1 MTRFAPFS
9 AGNRFSMNYESLKE
23 FITRLESE
31 GELAR
36 ITQPVSPIL
45 EIAEITDRVSKSP
58 NGGKALLFE
67 NVEGSTMRVLINA
80 FGSWRR
86 IQMALGV
93 SKLEKIA
100 RDIER
105 FIKIAPP
112 TTLMD
117 KARLLPMLLQA
128 SNFPPKTVSERQA
141 SCQEVVLT
149 GDAVDLGR
157 IPILQCWPN
166 DAGRFIT
173 YPIVI
178 NRSLDRKI
186 RNVGLY
192 RMQVFDK
199 QTTAMHWHIH
209 KDGAHFFHEYQK
221 AGQRMEVAV
230 AIGADPASCYAA
242 SAPLPYGIDEFL
254 LAGFIRKKAV
264 PLVKCKTVDLEVP
277 AHAEIVLEGYI
288 DPSEMRLEGPFGD
301 HTGYYSQ
308 DGDYPVFHI
317 TAITHRKDPVYLT
330 TIVGIPPQEDF
341 YLGKATERIFLPL
354 LRTQLPEIVDMNMP
368 LEGVFHNC
376 VIVSIDKRYPMQARR
391 IMTTLWGLGQM
402 SFVKTIVAVD
412 ADIDVHNEEEI
423 LKLLLNGV
431 DLEQDLFFSEGI
443 LDVLNHASD
452 QALYGSKLGIDAT
465 RKIDGEPP
473 RHIAEQGTQYPD
485 PGIIDEI
492 RKNFPAIEN
501 CRMIQISPA
510 RPILLVA
517 FNKTGPGQAA
527 DFIRNFFASD
537 AFSSIGV
544 LLVLESHV
552 DLDNTS
558 KVLWK
563 LFNNLDPKRDIQIA
577 GQRIGIDVTRKL
589 PEEGYQQDW
598 PDEIVMSEEIVKK
611 VDQKWHH
618 LLNVKP

>member
-1 MTRFAPFS
+1 MT
-9 AGNRFSMNYESLKE
+9 YKSLKE

-31 GELAR
+31 GELVR
-36 ITQPVSPIL
+36 ITEPVSPIL

-58 NGGKALLFE
+58 EGGKALLFE
-67 NVEGSTMRVLINA
+67 NVEGSAMPVLINA

-86 IQMALGV
+86 IRMALGV
-93 SKLEKIA
+93 SSLENIA
-100 RDIER
+100 REIER
-105 FIKIAPP
+105 YLKIAPP
-112 TTLMD
+112 ATLID
-117 KARLLPMLLQA
+117 KAKLLPMLLQA
-128 SNFPPKTVSERQA
+128 AKFPPKIVPAKQA
-141 SCQEVVLT
+141 SCQEVVIT
-149 GDAVDLGR
+149 GDQVDLDR

-178 NRSLDRKI
+178 NRSLDQSI

-221 AGQRMEVAV
+221 ANKRMEVAV
-230 AIGADPASCYAA
+230 ALGADPATCYAA

-254 LAGFIRKKAV
+254 LAGFIRKKPV
-264 PLVKCKTVDLEVP
+264 PLVKCKTIDLEVP

-288 DPSEMRLEGPFGD
+288 DPPEMRLEGPFGD

-308 DGDYPVFHI
+308 DGDYPVFHV
-317 TAITHRKDPVYLT
+317 TAITHRKNPVYLT

-376 VIVSIDKRYPMQARR
+376 VIVSIEKRYPMQARR
-391 IMTTLWGLGQM
+391 IMTTLWGMGQM
-402 SFVKTIVAVD
+402 SFVKTIIAVD
-412 ADIDVHNEEEI
+412 AEVDVQNEAEI
-423 LKLLLNGV
+423 LKLLLNEV

-465 RKIDGEPP
+465 RKIAGEPP
-473 RHIAEQGTQYPD
+473 RKILQNKTQPPGSELAEQVQKKFTEVRNSRVINVSQ
-485 PGIIDEI
+485 
-492 RKNFPAIEN
+492 R
-501 CRMIQISPA
+501 
-510 RPILLVA
+510 RPIVLVA
-517 FNKTGPGQAA
+517 LNKTGPGQGTK
-527 DFIRNFFASD
+527 FIRNFLND
-537 AFSSIGV
+537 EAFQSTAV
-544 LLVLESHV
+544 LLVLEAHV
-552 DLDNTS
+552 DLKNTS
-558 KVLWK
+558 QVLWK

-577 GQRIGIDVTRKL
+577 DQRIGIDVTRKL
-589 PEEGYQQDW
+589 PVEGYRQNW
-598 PDEIVMSEEIVKK
+598 PDEIVMSDEIIQK
-611 VDQKWHH
+611 VDQKWHQ
-618 LLNVKP
+618 LLNL

>member
-1 MTRFAPFS
+1 
-9 AGNRFSMNYESLKE
+9 MNYESLKE

-31 GELAR
+31 GELVR
-36 ITQPVSPIL
+36 ITEPVSPIL

-58 NGGKALLFE
+58 DGGKALLFE
-67 NVEGSTMRVLINA
+67 NVEGSAMPVLINA

-93 SKLEKIA
+93 SSLEKIA
-100 RDIER
+100 REIER

-112 TTLMD
+112 ATLMD
-117 KARLLPMLLQA
+117 KAKLLPMLLQA
-128 SNFPPKTVSERQA
+128 SSFPPKTVSAKQA
-141 SCQEVVLT
+141 SCQEVVMT
-149 GDAVDLGR
+149 GDDVDLDR
-157 IPILQCWPN
+157 IPIIQCWPN

-178 NRSLDRKI
+178 NRSLDQSI

-192 RMQVFDK
+192 RMQVYDK
-199 QTTAMHWHIH
+199 NTTAMHWHIH
-209 KDGAHFFHEYQK
+209 KDGAHFFHEYRK
-221 AGQRMEVAV
+221 ANKRMEVAV
-230 AIGADPASCYAA
+230 AIGADPESCYAA
-242 SAPLPYGIDEFL
+242 SAPLPYGVDEFL
-254 LAGFIRKKAV
+254 LAGFIRKKPV

-288 DPSEMRLEGPFGD
+288 DPAEMRLEGPFGD

-308 DGDYPVFHI
+308 DGDYPVFHV
-317 TAITHRKDPVYLT
+317 TAITHRKNPVYLT

-376 VIVSIDKRYPMQARR
+376 VIVSLEKRYPMQARR
-391 IMTTLWGLGQM
+391 IMTTLWGMGQM
-402 SFVKTIVAVD
+402 SFVKTIIAVD
-412 ADIDVHNEEEI
+412 ADVDVQNEAEV
-423 LKLLLNGV
+423 LKLLLDEV

-473 RHIAEQGTQYPD
+473 RKILSNETQHPGSGIAEQIQKKYP
-485 PGIIDEI
+485 EVT
-492 RKNFPAIEN
+492 NS
-501 CRMIQISPA
+501 RMVNLSQR

-517 FNKTGPGQAA
+517 LNKTEPGQGTKL
-527 DFIRNFFASD
+527 IRNFFKDD
-537 AFSSIGV
+537 ALQSLGV
-544 LLVLESHV
+544 LLVLEAHV
-552 DLDNTS
+552 DLDNAS
-558 KVLWK
+558 QVLWK
-563 LFNNLDPKRDIQIA
+563 LFNNLDPKRDVQVA

-589 PEEGYQQDW
+589 KEEGYQQSW
-598 PDEIVMSEEIVKK
+598 PEEIVMSDDISQK
-611 VDQKWHH
+611 VDEKWQK
-618 LLNVKP
+618 LLNVKY

>member
-1 MTRFAPFS
+1 MT
-9 AGNRFSMNYESLKE
+9 YESLKE

-31 GELAR
+31 GELVR
-36 ITQPVSPIL
+36 ITEPVSPIL

-58 NGGKALLFE
+58 DGGKALLFE
-67 NVEGSTMRVLINA
+67 NVEGSAMPVLINA

-86 IQMALGV
+86 IKMALGV
-93 SKLEKIA
+93 SSLENIA
-100 RDIER
+100 QEIER
-105 FIKIAPP
+105 YLKIAPP
-112 TTLMD
+112 ATLMD
-117 KARLLPMLLQA
+117 KAKLIPMLLQA
-128 SNFPPKTVSERQA
+128 SSFPPKAVSAGRA
-141 SCQEVVLT
+141 SCQEVVMT
-149 GDAVDLGR
+149 GDAVDLDR
-157 IPILQCWPN
+157 IPILQCWPD

-178 NRSLDRKI
+178 NRSLDQTI

-221 AGQRMEVAV
+221 ANKRMEVAV
-230 AIGADPASCYAA
+230 AIGADPATCYAA

-254 LAGFIRKKAV
+254 LAGFIRKKPV

-288 DPSEMRLEGPFGD
+288 DPAEMRLEGPFGD

-317 TAITHRKDPVYLT
+317 TAITHRKNPVYLT

-376 VIVSIDKRYPMQARR
+376 VIISLEKRYPMQARR
-391 IMTTLWGLGQM
+391 IMTTLWGMGQM
-402 SFVKTIVAVD
+402 SFVKTIIAVD
-412 ADIDVHNEEEI
+412 ADVDVQNEADV
-423 LKLLLNGV
+423 LKLLLNEV

-473 RHIAEQGTQYPD
+473 RNIVPNETQPPD
-485 PGIIDEI
+485 SGITERIKE
-492 RKNFPAIEN
+492 KFPEAHNSRVIN
-501 CRMIQISPA
+501 VAQR

-517 FNKTGPGQAA
+517 LNKTGPGQGTK
-527 DFIRNFFASD
+527 FIQNFFEDNALQSV
-537 AFSSIGV
+537 GV
-544 LLVLESHV
+544 LLVLEAHV

-558 KVLWK
+558 QVLWK

-577 GQRIGIDVTRKL
+577 DQRIGIDVTRKL
-589 PEEGYQQDW
+589 PEEGYQQSW
-598 PDEIVMSEEIVKK
+598 PDEIVMSEEITQK
-611 VDQKWHH
+611 VDQKWNQ
-618 LLNVKP
+618 LFNV

>member
-1 MTRFAPFS
+1 
-9 AGNRFSMNYESLKE
+9 MNYESLKE

-31 GELAR
+31 GELVR
-36 ITQPVSPIL
+36 ITEPVSPIL

-58 NGGKALLFE
+58 DGGKALLFE
-67 NVEGSTMRVLINA
+67 NVENSTMPVLINA
-80 FGSWRR
+80 FGSWKR

-93 SKLEKIA
+93 SSLEKIA
-100 RDIER
+100 REIER

-112 TTLMD
+112 ATLMD
-117 KARLLPMLLQA
+117 KAKLLPMLLQA
-128 SNFPPKTVSERQA
+128 SSFPPKTVSAGQA

-149 GDAVDLGR
+149 GDAVDLDR
-157 IPILQCWPN
+157 IPVLQCWPN

-178 NRSLDRKI
+178 NRSLDQSI

-192 RMQVFDK
+192 RMQVYDK
-199 QTTAMHWHIH
+199 RTTAMHWHIH

-221 AGQRMEVAV
+221 ANQRMEVAV

-288 DPSEMRLEGPFGD
+288 DPAEMRLEGPFGD

-308 DGDYPVFHI
+308 DGDYPVFHVI
-317 TAITHRKDPVYLT
+317 AVTHRKDPVYLT

-376 VIVSIDKRYPMQARR
+376 VIVSLEKRYPMQARR
-391 IMTTLWGLGQM
+391 IMTTLWGMGQM
-402 SFVKTIVAVD
+402 SFVKTIIAVD
-412 ADIDVHNEEEI
+412 ADVDVQNEEEI
-423 LKLLLNGV
+423 LKLLLNGI

-485 PGIIDEI
+485 PGITDEI
-492 RKNFPAIEN
+492 RKKFPAIVN

-510 RPILLVA
+510 RPVLLVA
-517 FNKTGPGQAA
+517 FNKTGPGQGS
-527 DFIRNFFASD
+527 DFIRNFFAD
-537 AFSSIGV
+537 EVFSAIGV
-544 LLVLESHV
+544 LLILEAHV
-552 DLDNTS
+552 DLENNS
-558 KVLWK
+558 QVLWK
-563 LFNNLDPKRDIQIA
+563 LFNNLDPKRDIRMVD
-577 GQRIGIDVTRKL
+577 QRIGIDVTRKL
-589 PEEGYQQDW
+589 KEEGYQQDW
-598 PDEIVMSEEIVKK
+598 PDEIVMSEEIIQK

>member
-1 MTRFAPFS
+1 
-9 AGNRFSMNYESLKE
+9 MNYESLKE

-31 GELAR
+31 GELVR
-36 ITQPVSPIL
+36 ITEPVSPIL

-58 NGGKALLFE
+58 DGGKALLFE
-67 NVEGSTMRVLINA
+67 NAEGSAMPVLINA

-93 SKLEKIA
+93 SNLEKIA
-100 RDIER
+100 RQIER

-112 TTLMD
+112 ATLMD
-117 KARLLPMLLQA
+117 KAKLLPMLLQA
-128 SNFPPKTVSERQA
+128 SNFPPKTVSAGQA
-141 SCQEVVLT
+141 SCQEVVMT
-149 GDAVDLGR
+149 GDAVDLDR

-178 NRSLDRKI
+178 NRSLDQSI

-199 QTTAMHWHIH
+199 RTTAMHWHIH

-221 AGQRMEVAV
+221 ANKRMEVAV

-264 PLVKCKTVDLEVP
+264 PLVKCKTVNLEVP

-288 DPSEMRLEGPFGD
+288 DPTEMRLEGPFGD

-308 DGDYPVFHI
+308 DGDYPVFHV

-376 VIVSIDKRYPMQARR
+376 VIVSIEKRYPMQARR
-391 IMTTLWGLGQM
+391 IMTTLWGMGQM
-402 SFVKTIVAVD
+402 SFVKTIIAVD
-412 ADIDVHNEEEI
+412 ADVDVQNEEEV
-423 LKLLLNGV
+423 LRLLLNEI
-431 DLEQDLFFSEGI
+431 DLDKDLFFSEGI

-465 RKIDGEPP
+465 RKIDGELP
-473 RHIAEQGTQYPD
+473 RT
-485 PGIIDEI
+485 IISNED
-492 RKNFPAIEN
+492 
-501 CRMIQISPA
+501 QSPA
-510 RPILLVA
+510 SGITDQIKEKFSEVKYSRVINISQKRPIVLVA
-517 FNKTGPGQAA
+517 LNKTGPGQGSE
-527 DFIRNFFASD
+527 FVKKFFKDD
-537 AFSSIGV
+537 ALRSVGV
-544 LLVLESHV
+544 LLVLEAHV
-552 DLDNTS
+552 DLENNS
-558 KVLWK
+558 QILWK
-563 LFNNLDPKRDIQIA
+563 LFNNLDPKRDIQIT

-589 PEEGYQQDW
+589 EEEGYEQNW
-598 PDEIVMSEEIVKK
+598 PDEIVMSEEITQN
-611 VDQKWHH
+611 VDQKWNK
-618 LLNVKP
+618 LFNV